1 MLYSLITFFVTVIYT
16 IFTAKVCI
24 NIGMKLGEKG
34 IKEVKIL
41 PKVPRKVKESSELK
55 RYNDIMWNIEN
66 FHGRGSAER
75 AVK

>member
-1 MLYSLITFFVTVIYT
+1 MLYSLITFLVTVLYT
-16 IFTAKVCI
+16 VFVAKVCI
-24 NIGMKLGEKG
+24 GIGIKLGEKG
-34 IKEVKIL
+34 IKEVKVL
-41 PKVPRKVKESSELK
+41 PKIQKKAKESAEMK